1 MRSENGK
8 ILSHGC
14 RKIAGTHGRNWG
26 YPTSR
31 CRLGMALISFTIGD
45 IRPQTEKEIVASQ
58 AVGSFMD
65 FAEVVDMHLSYD

>member
-1 MRSENGK
+1 
-8 ILSHGC
+8 
-14 RKIAGTHGRNWG
+14 
-26 YPTSR
+26 
-31 CRLGMALISFTIGD
+31 MALISFTIGD